1 MNKEFFLKKKNKKIQ
16 VCTNCIY
23 DQDVD
28 GIKFDDNG
36 KCNYCKQIESLK
48 EEYGTGK
55 QKGKLLLEKIFNEI
69 KSKGEKKQYDCVV
82 GVSGGTDSSFLIYLA
97 KKNGLRPLAVHYDN
111 TWNSEIATMN
121 ISRVLRKLKV
131 DLYTKVVD
139 NREMDDIFKSF
150 FLAGVPEIDGAT
162 DLGFAAVLYEAAIKN
177 NIKYILEGHSFV
189 TEGVTPLG
197 QNYFDGKYIESIHK
211 MYGKEKMKTYPLMS
225 LSKFL
230 YWTLFKKIKKIR
242 PLWYLNYSKEKAQSF
257 LKKEFDWEYYGGHHL
272 ENKMTQFVH
281 TVYFPEKFKT
291 DFRNNTLSA
300 LVRNKKMLRKKAWLS
315 YNKPAKNKKVITEY
329 FTKRLKLNKSEYEK
343 KMKEKPLYWQSFPTY
358 KKTFESLSPLF
369 FLMQKFNLVPKSFYI
384 KYCKK

>member
-1 MNKEFFLKKKNKKIQ
+1 MKKEFFLKKKKKKIQ

-28 GIKFDDNG
+28 GIKFDNHG
-36 KCNYCKQIESLK
+36 KCNYCVQIENLK

-55 QKGKLLLEKIFNEI
+55 QKGKLLLGKIFNEI
-69 KSKGEKKQYDCVV
+69 KSNGKKKKYDCVV

-150 FLAGVPEIDGAT
+150 FIAGVPEIDGTT
-162 DLGFAAVLYEAAIKN
+162 DLGIAAVLYEAAIKN
-177 NIKYILEGHSFV
+177 NIKYILDGHSFT
-189 TEGVTPLG
+189 TEGITPLG

-230 YWTLFKKIKKIR
+230 YWTLFKKIKRIR
-242 PLWYLNYSKEKAQSF
+242 PLWYLNYSKEKAQNF
-257 LKKEFDWEYYGGHHL
+257 LKKEFKWKYYGGHHL
-272 ENKMTQFVH
+272 ENKMTRFVH

-291 DFRNNTLSA
+291 DFRNNSLSA
-300 LVRNKKMLRKKAWLS
+300 LVRNKKISRKKAWEL
-315 YNKPAKNKKVITEY
+315 YNKPIKNKKAILEY
-329 FTKRLKLNKSEYEK
+329 FIKRLKLSINDYEK
-343 KMKEKPLYWQSFPTY
+343 KMKENPRYWKDFPTY
-358 KKTFESLSPLF
+358 KRIFENLSPLF
-369 FLMQKFNLVPKSFYI
+369 FIMQKLNLVPKSFYV